1 MAKTKD
7 KKKEAEEAPPEA
19 AAEGADGEAAPKKK
33 GLPIM
38 LIAIAAGALIVVGGG
53 GAGVY
58 FMFLAP
64 KPTPA
69 QIAAADAAK
78 KEAAKKAAK
87 KDDKKE
93 GGADAKPDPKTQP
106 QIEDGP
112 DGVKYFKM
120 PDVIANIQSPDGHA
134 SYLKLKLTFECDDDT
149 ADLLKDSMPRVNDI
163 LQGFMGE
170 LRPDDISSSAGDM
183 QLRQEILRRINLI
196 LAPHKI
202 NAVLIE
208 QKLIT

>member
-7 KKKEAEEAPPEA
+7 KKKEAEEAPADA
-19 AAEGADGEAAPKKK
+19 AAEGAEGEGAAKKK

-38 LIAIAAGALIVVGGG
+38 LIAIAVGAVVVVGGG
-53 GAGVY
+53 GAGAY

-64 KPTPA
+64 KPTAA
-69 QIAAADAAK
+69 QVAAADAAK

-87 KDDKKE
+87 KDEKK
-93 GGADAKPDPKTQP
+93 DDTKPDPKTIP
-106 QIEDGP
+106 QVEDGP
-112 DGVKYFKM
+112 DGTKYFKM

-149 ADLLKDSMPRVNDI
+149 ADLLKESMPRVNDV

-183 QLRQEILRRINLI
+183 QLREEILRRINLI
-196 LAPHKI
+196 IAPHKI

>member
-7 KKKEAEEAPPEA
+7 KKKEAEAPPPEVE
-19 AAEGADGEAAPKKK
+19 EGAEGEAAPKKK
-33 GLPIM
+33 KGPPI
-38 LIAIAAGALIVVGGG
+38 LIIAIAAGVLVLGGG
-53 GAGVY
+53 GAGAY

-64 KPTPA
+64 KVPPA
-69 QIAAADAAK
+69 ATDKKAEKKPEKK
-78 KEAAKKAAK
+78 KE
-87 KDDKKE
+87 DKKE
-93 GGADAKPDPKTQP
+93 GAAAKPDPKTQP
-106 QIEDGP
+106 TVEDGP

-120 PDVIANIQSPDGHA
+120 PDVVANIQSPDGHA

-149 ADLLKDSMPRVNDI
+149 ADLLSQSMPRVNDI

-170 LRPDDISSSAGDM
+170 LRPEDISSSAGDM

-208 QKLIT
+208 QKLLT

>member
-7 KKKEAEEAPPEA
+7 KKKEAEEAPPETA
-19 AAEGADGEAAPKKK
+19 ADGAEGEGAPKKK
-33 GLPIM
+33 GPPI
-38 LIAIAAGALIVVGGG
+38 LIIAIAAGVLVLGGG
-53 GAGVY
+53 GAGAY
-58 FMFLAP
+58 FLFLAP
-64 KPTPA
+64 KP
-69 QIAAADAAK
+69 AASADAAK
-78 KEAAKKAAK
+78 KAAAKPHDKK
-87 KDDKKE
+87 KDDKKA
-93 GGADAKPDPKTQP
+93 GDASKPDPKTQP
-106 QIEDGP
+106 VIEDGP
-112 DGVKYFKM
+112 DGIKYFKM

-149 ADLLKDSMPRVNDI
+149 ADLLQDDMPRVNDI

>member
-7 KKKEAEEAPPEA
+7 KKKEAEEAPPETA
-19 AAEGADGEAAPKKK
+19 ADGAEGEGAAKKK
-33 GLPIM
+33 GPPM
-38 LIAIAAGALIVVGGG
+38 LIIAIAAGVLVLGGG
-53 GAGVY
+53 GAGAY

-64 KPTPA
+64 KPTAA
-69 QIAAADAAK
+69 QMAAAQAAAK
-78 KEAAKKAAK
+78 KPEKKKDEKKA
-87 KDDKKE
+87 
-93 GGADAKPDPKTQP
+93 GDASGKPDPNAPKVD
-106 QIEDGP
+106 DGP

-149 ADLLKDSMPRVNDI
+149 ADLLMDDMPRVNDV

>member
-1 MAKTKD
+1 LAKTKD
-7 KKKEAEEAPPEA
+7 KKKEAEEAPPETA
-19 AAEGADGEAAPKKK
+19 ADGAEGEGAAKKK
-33 GLPIM
+33 GPPM
-38 LIAIAAGALIVVGGG
+38 LIIAIAAGVLVLGGG
-53 GAGVY
+53 GAGAY

-64 KPTPA
+64 KPTAA
-69 QIAAADAAK
+69 QMAAAQAAAK
-78 KEAAKKAAK
+78 KPEKK
-87 KDDKKE
+87 KDDKKA
-93 GGADAKPDPKTQP
+93 GDASGKPDPNAPK
-106 QIEDGP
+106 IEAGP
-112 DGVKYFKM
+112 DGIEYFKM

-134 SYLKLKLTFECDDDT
+134 SYLKLKLTFECDEDT
-149 ADLLKDSMPRVNDI
+149 ADLLQDDMPRVNDV

>member
-93 GGADAKPDPKTQP
+93 GDAAKPDPKTQP

>member
-19 AAEGADGEAAPKKK
+19 AAEGEAAPKKK
-33 GLPIM
+33 GPPI
-38 LIAIAAGALIVVGGG
+38 LIIAIAAGVLVLGGG
-53 GAGVY
+53 GAGAY

-64 KPTPA
+64 KPTAA
-69 QIAAADAAK
+69 QVAAADAAK

-87 KDDKKE
+87 KDEKKDD
-93 GGADAKPDPKTQP
+93 AAKPDPKTIP
-106 QIEDGP
+106 QVEDGP

-149 ADLLKDSMPRVNDI
+149 ADLLKDSMPRVNDV

-183 QLRQEILRRINLI
+183 QLREEILRRINLI
-196 LAPHKI
+196 IAPHKI

>member
-1 MAKTKD
+1 M
-7 KKKEAEEAPPEA
+7 
-19 AAEGADGEAAPKKK
+19 
-33 GLPIM
+33 
-38 LIAIAAGALIVVGGG
+38 VGGG
-53 GAGVY
+53 GAGAY
-58 FMFLAP
+58 FLFLAP
-64 KPTPA
+64 KPTAA
-69 QIAAADAAK
+69 QVAAADAAK

-93 GGADAKPDPKTQP
+93 GADAKPDPKTQP

-149 ADLLKDSMPRVNDI
+149 ADLLKDSMPRVNDV

-170 LRPDDISSSAGDM
+170 LRPDDVSSSAGDM

>member
-19 AAEGADGEAAPKKK
+19 VADGAEGEGAAKKK
-33 GLPIM
+33 GPPI
-38 LIAIAAGALIVVGGG
+38 LIIAIAAGVLVLGGG
-53 GAGVY
+53 GAGAY
-58 FMFLAP
+58 FLFLAP
-64 KPTPA
+64 KPT
-69 QIAAADAAK
+69 AAADAAK
-78 KEAAKKAAK
+78 KDAAKAHDKKKDAK
-87 KDDKKE
+87 K
-93 GGADAKPDPKTQP
+93 GGDASSKPDPKTQP
-106 QIEDGP
+106 VVEDGP
-112 DGVKYFKM
+112 DGIKYFKM

-149 ADLLKDSMPRVNDI
+149 ADLLQDDMPRVNDI
-163 LQGFMGE
+163 LQGFIGE

>member
-19 AAEGADGEAAPKKK
+19 AAEGEGAPKKK
-33 GLPIM
+33 GPPI
-38 LIAIAAGALIVVGGG
+38 LIIAIAVGVLVLGGG
-53 GAGVY
+53 GAGAY

-64 KPTPA
+64 KPTAA
-69 QIAAADAAK
+69 QVAAADAAK

-87 KDDKKE
+87 KDDKKD
-93 GGADAKPDPKTQP
+93 ADTSKPDPKTIP
-106 QIEDGP
+106 HTEDGP

-134 SYLKLKLTFECDDDT
+134 SYLKLKLTFECDSDT
-149 ADLLKDSMPRVNDI
+149 ADLLTDSMPRINDV

-183 QLRQEILRRINLI
+183 QLREEILRRINLI
-196 LAPHKI
+196 IAPHKI

>member
-19 AAEGADGEAAPKKK
+19 AAEGAEGEAAPKKK

-53 GAGVY
+53 GAGAY
-58 FMFLAP
+58 FLFLAP
-64 KPTPA
+64 KPTAA

-87 KDDKKE
+87 KDEKKE
-93 GGADAKPDPKTQP
+93 DAPKPDPKTIP
-106 QIEDGP
+106 TVEDGP
-112 DGVKYFKM
+112 DGTKYFKM

-134 SYLKLKLTFECDDDT
+134 SYLKLKLTFECDEDT

-170 LRPDDISSSAGDM
+170 LRPDDLSSSAGDM

>member
-7 KKKEAEEAPPEA
+7 KKKEAEEAPAEA
-19 AAEGADGEAAPKKK
+19 TAEGEEAPKKK
-33 GLPIM
+33 GPPI
-38 LIAIAAGALIVVGGG
+38 LIIGIAVGVLLLGGG
-53 GAGVY
+53 GAGAY

-87 KDDKKE
+87 KDEKK
-93 GGADAKPDPKTQP
+93 DDTKPDPKTIP
-106 QIEDGP
+106 QVEDGP

-120 PDVIANIQSPDGHA
+120 PDVMANIQAPDGHA

-149 ADLLKDSMPRVNDI
+149 ADLLKDSMPRVNDM

-196 LAPHKI
+196 IAPHKI

>member
-7 KKKEAEEAPPEA
+7 KKKEAEEAPPETA
-19 AAEGADGEAAPKKK
+19 ADGAEGEGAAKKK
-33 GLPIM
+33 GPPM
-38 LIAIAAGALIVVGGG
+38 LIIAIAAGVLVLGGG
-53 GAGVY
+53 GAGAY

-64 KPTPA
+64 KPTAA
-69 QIAAADAAK
+69 QMAAAQAAAK
-78 KEAAKKAAK
+78 KPEKK
-87 KDDKKE
+87 KDDKKA
-93 GGADAKPDPKTQP
+93 GDASGKPDPNAPK
-106 QIEDGP
+106 IDDGP

-134 SYLKLKLTFECDDDT
+134 SYLKLKLTFECDEDT
-149 ADLLKDSMPRVNDI
+149 ADLLQDDMPRVNDV

-202 NAVLIE
+202 SAVLIE

>member
-1 MAKTKD
+1 LAKTKD

-19 AAEGADGEAAPKKK
+19 AADGAEGEAAPKKK
-33 GLPIM
+33 GPPI
-38 LIAIAAGALIVVGGG
+38 LIIAIAAGVLVLGGG
-53 GAGVY
+53 GAGAY
-58 FMFLAP
+58 FLFLAP
-64 KPTPA
+64 KPP
-69 QIAAADAAK
+69 AAADAAK
-78 KEAAKKAAK
+78 AKDAKKPEKK
-87 KDDKKE
+87 KDAKKE
-93 GGADAKPDPKTQP
+93 GDAPKPDPKTIP
-106 QIEDGP
+106 VIEDGP

-149 ADLLKDSMPRVNDI
+149 ADLLQDSMPRVNDI

>member
-1 MAKTKD
+1 LAKTKD
-7 KKKEAEEAPPEA
+7 KKKEAEEAPPETA
-19 AAEGADGEAAPKKK
+19 ADGAEGEGAAKKK
-33 GLPIM
+33 GPPM
-38 LIAIAAGALIVVGGG
+38 LIIAIAAGVLVLGGG
-53 GAGVY
+53 GAGAY

-64 KPTPA
+64 KPTAA
-69 QIAAADAAK
+69 QTAAAQAAAK
-78 KEAAKKAAK
+78 KPEKK
-87 KDDKKE
+87 KDDKKA
-93 GGADAKPDPKTQP
+93 GDASGKPDPNAAHKEP
-106 QIEDGP
+106 GP
-112 DGVKYFKM
+112 DGVEYFKM

-149 ADLLKDSMPRVNDI
+149 ADLLMDVMPRVNDV

-202 NAVLIE
+202 TAVLIE

>member
-33 GLPIM
+33 GPPI
-38 LIAIAAGALIVVGGG
+38 LIIAIAAGVLVLGGG
-53 GAGVY
+53 GAGAY

-64 KPTPA
+64 KPTAA
-69 QIAAADAAK
+69 QVAAADAAK

-93 GGADAKPDPKTQP
+93 GADAKPDPKTQP

>member
-33 GLPIM
+33 GPPI
-38 LIAIAAGALIVVGGG
+38 LIIAIAAGVLVLG
-53 GAGVY
+53 GAGAGTY

-64 KPTPA
+64 KPTAA
-69 QIAAADAAK
+69 QVAAADAAK

-87 KDDKKE
+87 KDDKKD
-93 GGADAKPDPKTQP
+93 GADAKPDPKTQP

>member
-33 GLPIM
+33 GPPI
-38 LIAIAAGALIVVGGG
+38 LIIAIAVGVLVLGGG
-53 GAGVY
+53 GAGAY
-58 FMFLAP
+58 FLFLAP
-64 KPTPA
+64 KPSPA
-69 QIAAADAAK
+69 AVAAAAAKAAADK
-78 KEAAKKAAK
+78 KAAAK
-87 KDDKKE
+87 KDEKKE
-93 GGADAKPDPKTQP
+93 DAPKPDPKTIP
-106 QIEDGP
+106 TIEDGP
-112 DGVKYFKM
+112 NGVKYFKM

-134 SYLKLKLTFECDDDT
+134 SYLKLKLTFECDSDT
-149 ADLLKDSMPRVNDI
+149 AELLTDSMPRVNDI

-170 LRPDDISSSAGDM
+170 LRPDDVSSSAGDM